1 MASNNVLTITKE
13 NYETEVVKSEI
24 PVLVD
29 FWAGWCAPCRMLAP
43 TIDAL
48 ADEMAGKI
56 KVGKID
62 VDAQQELAAKFRVM
76 SIPTIALIKGN
87 TVLMQTVG
95 AKSKDALKRE
105 IEAKI

>member
-13 NYETEVVKSEI
+13 NYETEVVKSDI
-24 PVLVD
+24 PVLID

-62 VDAQQELAAKFRVM
+62 VDAQSELAAKFRVM

-105 IEAKI
+105 IEAKL

>member
-1 MASNNVLTITKE
+1 MAGNNVLTITKD
-13 NYETEVVKSEI
+13 NYETEVVKSDI
-24 PVLVD
+24 PVLID

-43 TIDAL
+43 AIDAL

-62 VDAQQELAAKFRVM
+62 VDAQSELAAKFRVM
-76 SIPTIALIKGN
+76 SIPTIALIKGD

-105 IEAKI
+105 IEAKL

>member
-1 MASNNVLTITKE
+1 MASNNVLTITKD
-13 NYETEVVKSEI
+13 NYETEVVKSDI
-24 PVLVD
+24 PVLID

-43 TIDAL
+43 AIDAL

-62 VDAQQELAAKFRVM
+62 VDAQSELAAKFRVM
-76 SIPTIALIKGN
+76 SIPTIALIKGD

-105 IEAKI
+105 IEAKL